1 MLDKLKYILK
11 LQFLLCIFFIL
22 FTVSLISFKFADPV
36 ETIIGF
42 FNLDASTIN
51 GILVSNP
58 DEIFIAG
65 KFNFFIIIKLEK
77 SPGVAKSIIFNFL
90 A

>member
-1 MLDKLKYILK
+1 MLDKLKLHFKIAI
-11 LQFLLCIFFIL
+11 LLCIFFIL
-22 FTVSLISFKFADPV
+22 FTVSLISFKFDPV

-65 KFNFFIIIKLEK
+65 KFNFL
-77 SPGVAKSIIFNFL
+77 L
-90 A
+90 